1 MAVVVRNLRLG
12 LDQSEDVLTDLTAK
26 RLKVPRGAIR
36 DWHPVRRSLDA
47 RDRED
52 VHFVYHVELTLDGGP
67 GAERAALRRAGG
79 RNVDMVKP
87 QRRHDPMPGARLLPH
102 RPTIVGFGPA
112 GMFAALR
119 LAEYGY
125 QPIVLERG
133 RDVDR
138 RGRDVREHFY
148 GERRL
153 DPESNLLFGEGG
165 AGTYSDGKLYTR
177 VSDALMQTVMEC
189 LVRDGADRDI
199 LVDARPHLGSDKLP
213 AICGNIRRRIES
225 AGGEIRFE
233 SRLDDV
239 EVDEGQVAAIR
250 VNGERIEAGPVVLAV
265 GHSARDTIR
274 MVSARGVRLEAK
286 PFQFGVRIEH
296 RQEQVD
302 RWQYGALAGHDR
314 LPPAEY
320 HLVAKEAA
328 GTDGDLFSFCMC
340 PGGHILPTNESPGLI
355 ATNGASQ
362 SSRNGPFAN
371 AGLVITLGPA
381 TIGFDPLY
389 GLDYLERW
397 ERLAFKSTNE
407 TYEVPAQRA
416 SDYLDR
422 RESDG
427 VLETTYPFG
436 GQWRSIRYVVP
447 RNVGDAL
454 DRGLRMLDDRLP
466 GFAGDDSIITAPE
479 TRASSPVRIV
489 RDNVTR
495 QSPTCSRLYPCGEGA
510 GYAGGIISAAVDGIK
525 TADAIINEYAV
536 P

>member
-1 MAVVVRNLRLG
+1 M
-12 LDQSEDVLTDLTAK
+12 
-26 RLKVPRGAIR
+26 
-36 DWHPVRRSLDA
+36 
-47 RDRED
+47 
-52 VHFVYHVELTLDGGP
+52 
-67 GAERAALRRAGG
+67 
-79 RNVDMVKP
+79 
-87 QRRHDPMPGARLLPH
+87 
-102 RPTIVGFGPA
+102 
-112 GMFAALR
+112 
-119 LAEYGY
+119 
-125 QPIVLERG
+125 
-133 RDVDR
+133 
-138 RGRDVREHFY
+138 
-148 GERRL
+148 
-153 DPESNLLFGEGG
+153 
-165 AGTYSDGKLYTR
+165 
-177 VSDALMQTVMEC
+177 
-189 LVRDGADRDI
+189 
-199 LVDARPHLGSDKLP
+199 
-213 AICGNIRRRIES
+213 
-225 AGGEIRFE
+225 
-233 SRLDDV
+233 
-239 EVDEGQVAAIR
+239 
-250 VNGERIEAGPVVLAV
+250 
-265 GHSARDTIR
+265 
-274 MVSARGVRLEAK
+274 RLEAK

-296 RQEQVD
+296 PQERVD
-302 RWQYGALAGHDR
+302 RWQYGGLAGHER

-328 GTDGDLFSFCMC
+328 GAEGDLFSFCMC

-381 TIGFDPLY
+381 TIGFDPQY
-389 GLDYLERW
+389 GLEYLERW

-436 GQWRSIRYVVP
+436 GQWRSIRYVIP

-454 DRGLRMLDDRLP
+454 ERGLRMLDERLP

-489 RDNVTR
+489 RDKVTR

-510 GYAGGIISAAVDGIK
+510 GYAGGIISAALDGIK
-525 TADAIINEYAV
+525 TADAIINEYAA